1 MERGIVT
8 IDLVPEPLPDSA
20 YRLDSFPR
28 MAVSET
34 TGSVFMTWADF
45 RTGDA
50 DVLLARS
57 IDRGGSWSAPAVV
70 NDVTTNHQIF
80 PAITTFRGRVDIS
93 FYDSRN
99 DPEGK
104 LLDIYYAQSNDDGLT
119 FLPRSEERRVGKECR
134 S

>member
-1 MERGIVT
+1 
-8 IDLVPEPLPDSA
+8 
-20 YRLDSFPR
+20 

-80 PAITTFRGRVDIS
+80 PAIATFRGRVDIS
-93 FYDSRN
+93 FYDILK
-99 DPEGK
+99 DTEGK
-104 LLDIYYAQSNDDGLT
+104 LLDIYYAQTNYDGLN
-119 FLPRSEERRVGKECR
+119 FLPTVSETY
-134 S
+134 

>member
-1 MERGIVT
+1 DCGQTFDMERGIAT
-8 IDLVPEPLPDSA
+8 IVPVPEPLPGSA

-80 PAITTFRGRVDIS
+80 PATTTFRGRVDIPV
-93 FYDSRN
+93 YDSRS
-99 DPEGK
+99 DAEAHA
-104 LLDIYYAQSNDDGLT
+104 LAIHY
-119 FLPRSEERRVGKECR
+119 
-134 S
+134 